1 MSICVFILCIKN
13 TNWNVGRLHEEL
25 SALIPAVEK
34 GGTFP
39 PHNLPQRLTVTA
51 I

>member
-1 MSICVFILCIKN
+1 LECWKAQ
-13 TNWNVGRLHEEL
+13 L